1 MLDRVSRW
9 ALALLLLAGCGE
21 RGEVKAGGSEPAS
34 AAKDAGEPVTGD
46 WLVVHSLSDPE
57 QLNPLTSNDASSSEI
72 NGFIFETL
80 LSRDPR
86 TLELKPLIAE
96 ARPEISQNK
105 LAYTFKIRKNA
116 HFQDGRPLTGEDVLF
131 SVKAIKCP
139 FVNAP
144 FLRVYFNSVVDAE
157 LIDPYTIRFTIKEPY
172 FLNESVLGGITLLPR
187 HYYDPENLLQRVTV
201 RELAQDPAKLPA
213 EVKKFGDQFN
223 RNYNGRRNDQAA
235 ASFRNPL
242 GSGPYKF
249 GSWKTGREIELTRD
263 PKYWGIGQPGID
275 QAHVDRIKFRIV
287 NNMDAALTQL
297 KSGSL
302 DYIEALQPVQVVR
315 GTNSER
321 FNRDFKKYEYYAPTY
336 TYIGW
341 NNDRPLFR
349 DKRVRQAMTYFTD
362 RKQIVKS
369 VLFGLGEVV
378 DSHIYL
384 FRPEYDKDLVSYPF
398 DPKKAMEILAQA
410 GWKDTDSDG
419 ILDKV
424 IDGKRVPFRFEI
436 KINSGNA
443 VRKSV
448 ALVLVD
454 ELKKH
459 GIAASVRELDWV
471 IFLNDVK
478 NHDFDAVVLGWS
490 MQTTEPDAYQVWHS
504 SQAANKG
511 SNAISYKNP
520 RVDQILEQYRR
531 EFDPKKRI
539 ALYKEFQEILHDE
552 QPYTFLHVRKTVSA
566 LHRRFQGVEIF
577 PDGLRPIDWWVPRS
591 RQKYASALTP

>member
-46 WLVVHSLSDPE
+46 WLVIHSLSDPE
-57 QLNPLTSNDASSSEI
+57 QLNPLTSSDASSSEI

-105 LAYTFKIRKNA
+105 LAYTFKIRKDA
-116 HFQDGRPLTGEDVLF
+116 HFQDGRPVTGEDVLF
-131 SVKAIKCP
+131 SIKAIKCP

-157 LIDPYTIRFTIKEPY
+157 LVDPFTIRFTIKEPY

-223 RNYNGRRNDQAA
+223 RNYNGRRNDQAS

-349 DKRVRQAMTYFTD
+349 DKRVRQAMTYLTD

-384 FRPEYDKDLVSYPF
+384 FRPEYDKGLVSYPF

-410 GWKDTDSDG
+410 GWKDTDGDG

-424 IDGKRVPFRFEI
+424 IDGKKIPFRFEI

-478 NHDFDAVVLGWS
+478 NHDFAAVVLGWV
-490 MQTTEPDAYQVWHS
+490 MEWKNDPYQLWHG
-504 SQAANKG
+504 SQADLPES
-511 SNAISYKNP
+511 SNSGGYKNP
-520 RVDQILEQYRR
+520 ELDKLIEELRV
-531 EFDPKKRI
+531 
-539 ALYKEFQEILHDE
+539 ALDE
-552 QPYTFLHVRKTVSA
+552 DKQRDLYHKIHRVIYDDQPYTFLFMDRATAGHDSRLENVKFYKIRPNVDLREWISA
-566 LHRRFQGVEIF
+566 
-577 PDGLRPIDWWVPRS
+577 RPRVLS
-591 RQKYASALTP
+591 S